1 MAGVYG
7 REAANLV
14 PVDSHWEKSEVRGF
28 VSKPTQARASRAYQI
43 FFVNGRP
50 VKSKLLQSALEEAY
64 RNQLM
69 VGKFP
74 ACVLHLQVPPHTVD
88 VNVHPAKTEVKF
100 LSEREAFDC
109 IHYGVLAALRL
120 PTRRPGRRP
129 FAPCPRKPTGRWLRR
144 WQMGKSQA
152 HRGLR
157 TPLAPWSGPLWHSR
171 S

>member
-1 MAGVYG
+1 MCLSPPRPGQPG
-7 REAANLV
+7 LPDLFRKR
-14 PVDSHWEKSEVRGF
+14 P
-28 VSKPTQARASRAYQI
+28 
-43 FFVNGRP
+43 P
-50 VKSKLLQSALEEAY
+50 VKSKLLQSALERAY

-109 IHYGVLAALRL
+109 IHYGVLAALNKAQD
-120 PTRRPGRRP
+120 RPQLHLSRETP
-129 FAPCPRKPTGRWLRR
+129 EVAPAPAHPPARQEAFRTMSAETYRQMAAALADGKKPSPQR
-144 WQMGKSQA
+144 A
-152 HRGLR
+152 R